1 MAKFSSTVIIGGEEH
16 IPFQLQ
22 IEYTG
27 TDKSRYLR
35 VFTKTMPATTDLQR
49 ADDGM
54 QMISNQLAINTF
66 VVCHHKLCSAAV

>member
-1 MAKFSSTVIIGGEEH
+1 MLFIVVVIFFLLLEAAMAKFSSTVKIGGEEH

-54 QMISNQLAINTF
+54 VYTF
-66 VVCHHKLCSAAV
+66 MK

>member
-1 MAKFSSTVIIGGEEH
+1 MAKFSSTVTINGEEH
-16 IPFQLQ
+16 IPFQLH

-49 ADDGM
+49 ADDSM
-54 QMISNQLAINTF
+54 VWLYNTLIN
-66 VVCHHKLCSAAV
+66 K